1 MTQDPTPQEA
11 LSAIQT
17 SRATLGERIRPLL
30 GEEIALAIAT
40 GGILAAF
47 AVVPPWGSLLM
58 IPFILASTWLT
69 VRARN
74 RMGLFLNR
82 AVCAP
87 ARRIGLIF
95 GLGLAALVL
104 IVLLSSLLLD
114 LRWPALVCGGL
125 AALLT
130 FYGRRAWLRAIVDD
144 LSGSAR

>member
-47 AVVPPWGSLLM
+47 AVAPPWGSLLM

>member
-1 MTQDPTPQEA
+1 MTQYPTPQEA
-11 LSAIQT
+11 LSAIKT
-17 SRATLGERIRPLL
+17 SRAALGERIRPIL
-30 GEEIALAIAT
+30 GEEIALAVAT

-47 AVVPPWGSLLM
+47 AVAPLWGSVLM
-58 IPFILASTWLT
+58 VPFVLASTWLT

-74 RMGLFLNR
+74 RMGLFLDR

-114 LRWPALVCGGL
+114 LRWPALACGLL

>member
-11 LSAIQT
+11 LAAIQT
-17 SRATLGERIRPLL
+17 SRSALGERIRPLL
-30 GEEIALAIAT
+30 GEEIALAMAT

-47 AVVPPWGSLLM
+47 AVAPPWGSLLM

-74 RMGLFLNR
+74 RMGLFLNS

>member
-11 LSAIQT
+11 LAAIQT
-17 SRATLGERIRPLL
+17 SHSALGERIRPIL
-30 GEEIALAIAT
+30 GEEIALAMAT

-47 AVVPPWGSLLM
+47 AVAPPWGSLVM

>member
-47 AVVPPWGSLLM
+47 AVAPPWGSLLM

-69 VRARN
+69 VCARN